1 MMKRFFRTGLPVL
14 FAMLCCFTLAAD
26 ELDNYSKLLDR
37 AENGFW
43 RAAFSSDK
51 ASIFRNYSTVLN
63 ELDNSSRKIY
73 DLRRR
78 HGSKVNYGDL
88 SRPGILIKSLLDS
101 RQSFKNNYS
110 GFRSKKTTLNEFRRW
125 QRSGDI
131 KQRSRFVSDENLS
144 VEKYAQF
151 LNEVKDENLEM
162 LDSKLKIGN
171 DLRRDHKA
179 AVLEMAQQFYTII
192 TDARV
197 TVLKMR
203 QKDPA
208 FKPIRKDKAAVA
220 KDNKKLK

>member
-1 MMKRFFRTGLPVL
+1 MMRRFFRSGLPVL

-37 AENGFW
+37 AESNFW
-43 RAAFSSDK
+43 RAAFSGNK

-63 ELDNSSRKIY
+63 DLDNSSRKIY
-73 DLRRR
+73 NLRRR

-110 GFRSKKTTLNEFRRW
+110 SFRSKKTTLNDFRRW
-125 QRSGDI
+125 QRTGDI
-131 KQRSRFVSDENLS
+131 KQRSRFISDENLS

-171 DLRRDHKA
+171 DLRRDQKA
-179 AVLEMAQQFYTII
+179 AVLDMAQQFYTII
-192 TDARV
+192 ADARL

-203 QKDPA
+203 QRDPA
-208 FKPIRKDKAAVA
+208 FKQIRKDKAAVA
-220 KDNKKLK
+220 KDGKKLK